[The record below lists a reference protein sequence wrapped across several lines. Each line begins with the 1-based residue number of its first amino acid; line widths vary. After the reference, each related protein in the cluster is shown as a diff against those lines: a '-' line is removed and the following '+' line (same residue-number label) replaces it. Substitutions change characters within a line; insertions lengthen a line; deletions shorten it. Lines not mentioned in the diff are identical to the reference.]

1 MQQFRI
7 VQTKSHNPFSGNIV
21 EDGAQMFGLIFS
33 PKFGNIVHV
42 LFTTRLFT
50 LVDMVTHREQVTKQ
64 NMGLFSHSKTVR
76 VVP

>member
-1 MQQFRI
+1 MA
-7 VQTKSHNPFSGNIV
+7 IV
-21 EDGAQMFGLIFS
+21 EDGAQMFGLILS